1 MSLEHLAKCDRVLA
15 KALPDALR
23 WDEAWK
29 GLKLEAFS
37 NLSLSH
43 YLKLFTPAL
52 TNYLDILVFIW
63 SIFHAPSEFLF
74 EMMVILVGRGSAH
87 SVVVLMLP
95 DDSGT
100 RGRVQIGGKGQ
111 RTPLRGEESRWG
123 EKVGWVQ
130 MTVGGQGLADPIRE
144 HLCHAGLLRP
154 FCQCISPDRWQW
166 VGHYAWDAWA
176 PFWQETT
183 EQDAR

>member
-1 MSLEHLAKCDRVLA
+1 MWQSFGEGLAGCTQMRRSVKRPKIGSFFKSLIVTLF
-15 KALPDALR
+15 
-23 WDEAWK
+23 
-29 GLKLEAFS
+29 EAFHTS
-37 NLSLSH
+37 AHKLFGYFGFHLINLSRTKWVS
-43 YLKLFTPAL
+43 
-52 TNYLDILVFIW
+52 IW
-63 SIFHAPSEFLF
+63 NDGHTC
-74 EMMVILVGRGSAH
+74 SAH
-87 SVVVLMLP
+87 SGINV
-95 DDSGT
+95 T
-100 RGRVQIGGKGQ
+100 RWLRNQRKGSD
-111 RTPLRGEESRWG
+111 RGERAEDSPERRGEQVG

>member
-74 EMMVILVGRGSAH
+74 GMMAILVGRGSAH
-87 SVVVLMLP
+87 SGVTRWLRNQRNGS
-95 DDSGT
+95 DRGKRAEDSSE
-100 RGRVQIGGKGQ
+100 R
-111 RTPLRGEESRWG
+111 RGEQ
-123 EKVGWVQ
+123 VGWVQ